1 MKGLAFVKDPDG
13 YLIEVLPQG
22 EMITKPIDCAGVA
35 VDGGSG
41 CAQAGCQPGAPLLSS
56 CVWDLP
62 WLPESERAPACCLS
76 RVYSGPC
83 LLGSQIRT
91 TANDRLINDRY
102 DARLAVSLS
111 VSRVSYHTADCAH
124 ALHLDLR
131 MVLSCDVLGRFITV
145 GRWSAKALT
154 VLALHGP
161 WTVRFTTVVAGEGH
175 E

>member
-111 VSRVSYHTADCAH
+111 VSRVSYSYCGLRTCSALGLADGLVVRCLG
-124 ALHLDLR
+124 ALYH
-131 MVLSCDVLGRFITV
+131 GRALEREGADRSGV
-145 GRWSAKALT
+145 AWSMDRS
-154 VLALHGP
+154 VYYSRRG
-161 WTVRFTTVVAGEGH
+161 
-175 E
+175 